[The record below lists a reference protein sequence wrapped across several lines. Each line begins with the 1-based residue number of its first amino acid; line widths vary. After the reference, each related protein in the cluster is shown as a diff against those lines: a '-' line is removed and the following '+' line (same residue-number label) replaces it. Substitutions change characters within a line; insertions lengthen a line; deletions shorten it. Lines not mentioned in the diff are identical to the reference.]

1 MPYAGPAASIGA
13 SLLSR
18 LDFSDSEVVKD
29 AEHEFQRCSTDSDF
43 ARWAR
48 KWGAN
53 AIVRLHEVEGRDGW
67 VSSEDMDEVEA
78 EAARAEQKCDGLA
91 SAIHEAVNDLDI
103 AMEGAP
109 DALVN
114 KVGDI
119 TSKLEAA
126 L

>member
-1 MPYAGPAASIGA
+1 MRCYGPAASIGA

-48 KWGAN
+48 KWGAT
-53 AIVRLHEVEGRDGW
+53 AIVRLHEVEGRDSW
-67 VSSEDMDEVEA
+67 VSSEDMDEAEA
-78 EAARAEQKCDGLA
+78 ETSRAERKRDEL
-91 SAIHEAVNDLDI
+91 SAAINAAVNDLDC